1 MKEQQQQQQPKT
13 VSVFLRCLL
22 SPLFSLRGKM
32 FVISKIKAG
41 TFLLLLLLILPP
53 FVGVTLNDT
62 KTNPLR
68 AFCRPS
74 SWNVRSAQYV
84 MVSCISSSSSSR
96 RRSSGSLKQSNV
108 RRQQQKRAATA
119 RDLWPPPSR
128 PFSLGL
134 ETRMTHFFMV
144 SFHFV
149 SFDFQINNSIDGQ
162 LLSSWPFPCENL
174 CYLFSWLSHTRW
186 TLDSTRLDC
195 ALCAYVVDMVHSPPL
210 HFPRWRN
217 NGHRR
222 IHNQFNVSWIYYFI
236 LYF

>member
-41 TFLLLLLLILPP
+41 TFLLLLLLLLILPP

-119 RDLWPPPSR
+119 RDLWPPPF
-128 PFSLGL
+128 PSLFA
-134 ETRMTHFFMV
+134 RSWNAHHTHSADATFFYGVV
-144 SFHFV
+144 SFRFFWFPNQQFNRWSVIEQLAVSVWEFV
-149 SFDFQINNSIDGQ
+149 
-162 LLSSWPFPCENL
+162 LPFFL
-174 CYLFSWLSHTRW
+174 TFSHSMDAG
-186 TLDSTRLDC
+186 LDSTRLC
-195 ALCAYVVDMVHSPPL
+195 TVCVRGGHGPFSTPS
-210 HFPRWRN
+210 FPTMT
-217 NGHRR
+217 
-222 IHNQFNVSWIYYFI
+222 Q
-236 LYF
+236 